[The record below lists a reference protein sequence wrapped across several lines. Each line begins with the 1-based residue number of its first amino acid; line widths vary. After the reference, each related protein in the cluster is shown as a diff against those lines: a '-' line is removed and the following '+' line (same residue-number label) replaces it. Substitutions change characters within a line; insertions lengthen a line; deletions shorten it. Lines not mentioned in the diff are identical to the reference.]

1 MWGRNPL
8 LAQCS
13 APAREAAL
21 ARTASCLLL
30 RPSLDSACARALHA
44 VQGGGGAT
52 GSASLDSLMD
62 KIPFRAKPKIVDLT
76 SQRKLADKVGITC
89 AGLF

>member
-1 MWGRNPL
+1 M

-13 APAREAAL
+13 APAREATL
-21 ARTASCLLL
+21 ARAASCLLL
-30 RPSLDSACARALHA
+30 RPSLDSACAGALRA

-62 KIPFRAKPKIVDLT
+62 KIPFRAKPKIMDLT
-76 SQRKLADKVGITC
+76 SQRKLADKVGIRC